1 MLAFMRRLLAT
12 SVLALLALCA
22 LASAALAATPRPTV
36 TSFSPAQVPIGGTL
50 ILKGKNFA
58 KGASKN
64 RVFFVRAT
72 DGKTVRARP
81 KSASKTRIT
90 LKVPTTLDKF
100 LTVDANGAKKATRF
114 QVYIFTK
121 VFGPKTKRSRSPIV
135 LPAGAAPVPGGGGGT
150 TTPGATA
157 ADCDADG
164 TPNTTDNDDDNDLI
178 GDDVEKKIGTD
189 PCKPDTDG
197 DGIEDGFEYYSA
209 IDLNSGALPYPGAR
223 PFPNPLDASDATVD
237 FDRDGLNDSEEYQ
250 AWVKFG
256 GHALP
261 LNYSAGKSFTDGVT
275 NDGNRDADGDGLS
288 NVTELAKADSD
299 NFNPSRKAATV
310 AGLIQLDWLTADTDG
325 DTIADGADDNDHDGL
340 SNLEEITS
348 GDDGTTTDPE
358 DPASGSTDCDADGT
372 PNSADGDDDNDGM
385 SDTLEKSVN
394 LSQCNKDTDGDG
406 IEDGFEYYSALDL
419 NGNALPYPGSRPYPN
434 ALDGS
439 DAGTDFDG
447 DGLKGSEEFAAW
459 NLYGGRVLPA
469 AAGQSFPYSDG
480 NQTSTAPANVG
491 AMDLDG
497 NARITDDEKDAD
509 SDGLPNWVELA
520 KTESAYSTSSGCAFV
535 SSTGPAPTHYSNTF
549 TSCDG
554 GVTILPN
561 GNTFGNAIVTG
572 STVNGTKPPA
582 WLVTQL
588 MNFLV
593 SDTDGDGIN
602 DGQDDND
609 FDGISNLQEITA
621 GTDGFYTEPQ
631 DPCDPDVNARACPL
645 HA

>member
-209 IDLNSGALPYPGAR
+209 
-223 PFPNPLDASDATVD
+223 
-237 FDRDGLNDSEEYQ
+237 
-250 AWVKFG
+250 
-256 GHALP
+256 
-261 LNYSAGKSFTDGVT
+261 
-275 NDGNRDADGDGLS
+275 
-288 NVTELAKADSD
+288 
-299 NFNPSRKAATV
+299 
-310 AGLIQLDWLTADTDG
+310 
-325 DTIADGADDNDHDGL
+325 
-340 SNLEEITS
+340 
-348 GDDGTTTDPE
+348 
-358 DPASGSTDCDADGT
+358 
-372 PNSADGDDDNDGM
+372 
-385 SDTLEKSVN
+385 
-394 LSQCNKDTDGDG
+394 
-406 IEDGFEYYSALDL
+406 LDL

-549 TSCDG
+549 TSCDA

>member
-1 MLAFMRRLLAT
+1 MRRLLSISA
-12 SVLALLALCA
+12 LALIALCA
-22 LASAALAATPRPTV
+22 IASSALAATPRPTV

-64 RVFFVRAT
+64 RVFFVRAS
-72 DGKTVRARP
+72 DGKTVRVRP
-81 KSASKTRIT
+81 KSATSTRIQ
-90 LKVPTTLDKF
+90 LVVPTTLDQF
-100 LTVDANGAKKATRF
+100 LAKDASGNKKATRF

-121 VFGPKTKRSRSPIV
+121 VFGPKTKRSRSPII
-135 LPAGAAPVPGGGGGT
+135 LPAGSAPVPGGGGGP

-164 TPNTTDNDDDNDLI
+164 TPNTIDNDDDNDLL
-178 GDDVEKKIGTD
+178 GDETETKIGTD
-189 PCKPDTDG
+189 PCKADTDG
-197 DGIEDGFEYYSA
+197 DSIEDGFEYFSA
-209 IDLNSGALPYPGAR
+209 LDLNSAALPYPGSR
-223 PFPNPLDASDATVD
+223 PFPNPLNGADAAVD
-237 FDRDGLNDSEEYQ
+237 FDRDGLSDGEEYQ

-261 LNYSAGKSFTDGVT
+261 LNYSAGKTFTDGVT

-288 NVTELAKADSD
+288 NVTELAKAPTA
-299 NFNPSRKAATV
+299 NFNPARKADTV
-310 AGLIQLDWLTADTDG
+310 PGLIQLDFLSADTDG
-325 DTIADGADDNDHDGL
+325 DTIGDGADDNDHDGL
-340 SNLEEITS
+340 SNIEEITA

-385 SDTLEKSVN
+385 SDGLEQSVK

-406 IEDGFEYYSALDL
+406 VEDGFEYYSALDL

-434 ALDGS
+434 ALDGG
-439 DAGTDFDG
+439 DAGKDFDG
-447 DGLKGSEEFAAW
+447 DGMSNKEEFAAW
-459 NLYGGRVLPA
+459 NLFGGRTLPA

-480 NQTSTAPANVG
+480 NQTSTSPANVG

-497 NARITDDEKDAD
+497 NGRITDDEKDAD

-520 KTESAYSTSSGCAFV
+520 KHETTYSTSSGCAFV
-535 SSTGPAPTHYSNTF
+535 LSTGPAPAHYGNVF

-561 GNTFGNAIVTG
+561 GNTFGNDMVGGT
-572 STVNGTKPPA
+572 TVNGTKPPA
-582 WLVTQL
+582 WLSTQL
-588 MNFLV
+588 LNYLV
-593 SDTDGDGIN
+593 SDTDGDTIN

-609 FDGISNLQEITA
+609 FDGLSNLEEVTA
-621 GTDGFYTEPQ
+621 GTDGFFTEPQ